1 MSDIFRSTE
10 QTWYI
15 IFYKTILGIN
25 NHIPT
30 NIEIMYLQLYL
41 NVTECRCRVLFKLIK
56 KITLFKHVEC
66 SMFYLN

>member
-30 NIEIMYLQLYL
+30 NMEIMYFT
-41 NVTECRCRVLFKLIK
+41 VVFK
-56 KITLFKHVEC
+56 C
-66 SMFYLN
+66 YRM